1 MISVSEYFNSTKN
14 VAKDIIYP
22 YTECALAAFL
32 NHMHARTHGRMH
44 TCMHAHTDV
53 CTHACTHTHT
63 VISILQRNHVVA
75 GHGLLP
81 TCAAALSFCQKS
93 ILTWHSTFFTKPS
106 TVNIAI
112 KEIKQSCIV
121 SDDYIN
127 YARQVHV
134 SDIKF
139 ILSWTSLV

>member
-1 MISVSEYFNSTKN
+1 MISVSEYFNNTKN
-14 VAKDIIYP
+14 VAKDIIYS

-32 NHMHARTHGRMH
+32 NHMHAHTHGRM
-44 TCMHAHTDV
+44 
-53 CTHACTHTHT
+53 HACTHTHT
-63 VISILQRNHVVA
+63 VISILQINHVVA